1 MLMKVDECTLNKIFI
16 IIKIL
21 YLNGNG
27 LMKMAYV
34 VEGHLLSLVNV
45 SD

>member
-1 MLMKVDECTLNKIFI
+1 MLMKVDDGILNEIV